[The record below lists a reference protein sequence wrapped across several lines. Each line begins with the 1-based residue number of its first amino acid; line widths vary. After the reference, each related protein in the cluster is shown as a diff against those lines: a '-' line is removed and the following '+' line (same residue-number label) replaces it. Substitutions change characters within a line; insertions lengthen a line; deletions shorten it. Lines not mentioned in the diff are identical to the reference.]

1 MPPQWVHAP
10 PMGNPG
16 SATDNGIVA
25 ACLIEVDPG
34 FSIGENPN
42 PRWGGA
48 DLRHRRILAK
58 MYVNKN
64 ERMGSDLPQF
74 WYPYLFMP

>member
-1 MPPQWVHAP
+1 MKTYARMKELDPVGGAHVGGA
-10 PMGNPG
+10 PG
-16 SATDNGIVA
+16 SANGIVA
-25 ACLIEVDPG
+25 ASLIGVDPG
-34 FSIGENPN
+34 FPIGEDPN

-58 MYVNKN
+58 MYVNIN

-74 WYPYLFMP
+74 